1 MKLVNLTPHPIV
13 LAKGDQREVVPSAGV
28 ARVATTSGSEIA
40 RVRVRDSV
48 PAGAA
53 HDAAYHLPQT
63 MREAMDIPVYSP
75 PTYGSVEGLPDP
87 EPGLVYIVSAMVGA
101 ALREAGVSRPD
112 VLCPG
117 TGPQDGAIRDPEG
130 RIQAVTR
137 LIRATLL

>member
-13 LAKGDQREVVPSAGV
+13 LAKG
-28 ARVATTSGSEIA
+28 
-40 RVRVRDSV
+40 
-48 PAGAA
+48 
-53 HDAAYHLPQT
+53 
-63 MREAMDIPVYSP
+63 
-75 PTYGSVEGLPDP
+75 DP